1 MYAYVLP
8 AFKFYDNLIL
18 SGTKIQA
25 LWHIPEHMFY
35 DNLILSGTKIANRL
49 KYLTQ

>member
-1 MYAYVLP
+1 M
-8 AFKFYDNLIL
+8 FYDNLIL
-18 SGTKIQA
+18 SGTKIGMRRTWRA
-25 LWHIPEHMFY
+25 VSFY